1 MIPKVD
7 NWERKNQKDAYIYS
21 DGKNIK
27 INIKKAIPNSSK
39 RFSKEDLEA
48 TESLETFIIE
58 RRLFLK
64 RIDIIAQHIVNK
76 LFSFLFIWK
85 RNINQR
91 CSRIR

>member
-64 RIDIIAQHIVNK
+64 RIDIIFYLCITK
-76 LFSFLFIWK
+76 ELS
-85 RNINQR
+85 
-91 CSRIR
+91 S

>member
-39 RFSKEDLEA
+39 RF
-48 TESLETFIIE
+48 
-58 RRLFLK
+58 
-64 RIDIIAQHIVNK
+64 
-76 LFSFLFIWK
+76 
-85 RNINQR
+85 
-91 CSRIR
+91 